1 MTTVERGEGWYC
13 GGGSYLLIGSVAVV
27 FLYSLR
33 FPTSRIFQGPV
44 TYTHH
49 PCVFFFFFLNFS

>member
-49 PCVFFFFFLNFS
+49 PCVFFFFF